1 MIELEDVRYLG
12 LHDYS
17 VPATGFNTGR
27 YPVISDPETTE
38 LNQAYLQYQQGG
50 FLARLGRQDIRHDDQ
65 RMIGAVPWRQD
76 YQSFDALTLEYQ
88 PDAGGWSLAY
98 HYIDQRER
106 IFAEAADIDSRDHL
120 LYATMATPLGSLV
133 AYGLLLEEDIALDNA
148 QDTWGLRLSGSKR
161 LYDSHDLSWLVE
173 YAIQDY
179 ERGPAAHDTDY
190 LHLEAGVVLHGFTTK
205 LGVEVLGSDDGAW
218 GFSTPRPALMTSAR
232 NTTCNGYAPCA
243 AATS

>member
-27 YPVISDPETTE
+27 YPVINDPETTE
-38 LNQAYLQYQQGG
+38 LNQAYLQYQQ
-50 FLARLGRQDIRHDDQ
+50 
-65 RMIGAVPWRQD
+65 
-76 YQSFDALTLEYQ
+76 
-88 PDAGGWSLAY
+88 GGWSLAY

-173 YAIQDY
+173 YAIQD
-179 ERGPAAHDTDY
+179 
-190 LHLEAGVVLHGFTTK
+190 
-205 LGVEVLGSDDGAW
+205 
-218 GFSTPRPALMTSAR
+218 
-232 NTTCNGYAPCA
+232 
-243 AATS
+243 